1 MDPLS
6 ADVLH
11 DKLEE
16 AFSLLKE
23 AVNMTVE
30 MKKKE
35 AHSKQAARVWED
47 FLGDF
52 WGYIR
57 LKSRES
63 GYNLLAGVSFFR
75 SRHN

>member
-1 MDPLS
+1 MN
-6 ADVLH
+6 ADTLH
-11 DKLEE
+11 NKLEA

-23 AVNMTVE
+23 AVDMTVE
-30 MKKKE
+30 IKKKE
-35 AHSKQAARVWED
+35 AHSKQATRVWED
-47 FLGDF
+47 FISDF

-63 GYNLLAGVSFFR
+63 GYNLLAGMSFFR

>member
-1 MDPLS
+1 MGPLS
-6 ADVLH
+6 ADALH
-11 DKLEE
+11 DKLEA

-23 AVNMTVE
+23 AVDMTVE
-30 MKKKE
+30 IKKKE
-35 AHSKQAARVWED
+35 AGNKQSALVWED

-52 WGYIR
+52 WEYIR

-75 SRHN
+75 SRRN

>member
-1 MDPLS
+1 MS
-6 ADVLH
+6 ADALH
-11 DKLEE
+11 DKLVA

-23 AVNMTVE
+23 AVDTTVE
-30 MKKKE
+30 IKKKE
-35 AHSKQAARVWED
+35 DGSKQAALVWED

-52 WGYIR
+52 WEYIR

-75 SRHN
+75 SKHN